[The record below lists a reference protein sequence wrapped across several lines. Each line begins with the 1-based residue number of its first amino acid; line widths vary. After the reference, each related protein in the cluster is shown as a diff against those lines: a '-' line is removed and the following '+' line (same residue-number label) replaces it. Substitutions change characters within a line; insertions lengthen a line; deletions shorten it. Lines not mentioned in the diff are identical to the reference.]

1 MDQKL
6 KALRLS
12 HVLAA
17 GFGLVLVLLLVISGT
32 SLWSLEQV
40 TSQMRSTAKTQ
51 ATRLDVLRSMR
62 DSANQVYTAL
72 LGTVI
77 AGPDDIDYELERFQE
92 ARKQHDSLYKQFQGL
107 AKQEG
112 ALSKDTE
119 KAFANIDTATRNVYS
134 MSDSLMARLKEDPE
148 GTNRRGVA
156 SMVTNTIGGHSFNW
170 LEAIR
175 LLTAQQIKHG
185 EIANQAAEA
194 QVVRARVQTMV
205 IAAVAVLAGIA
216 TALLIS
222 RGVGKS
228 IQGAVGFAQRVASG
242 DLNVKPPAV
251 NGAEAQQLFNA
262 LGEMQSSLRRL
273 VHDIRQC
280 AMNIEVASTEV
291 ASGNQ
296 DLSRRTE
303 ETSARLQETATL
315 MHDITSNVQHNTESA
330 ASANA
335 LASNASHT
343 ATKGGEVMQQV
354 VTNMSEIASSSQ
366 KISDIIGVID
376 GIAFQT
382 NILALNAAV
391 EAASAGEQ
399 GRGFSVVASEVR
411 TLSQRVANAAKEIK
425 TLIGASVERVETGAS
440 NVNQAGATMHNIV
453 DAVQRVGAINAEI
466 SEASQA
472 QREAIAAV
480 SQAVSM
486 VDNMT
491 QQNAALVE
499 QSTAAAESLR
509 SQAQALTQLVRVFQ
523 IDESAELA

>member
-1 MDQKL
+1 MNHKL
-6 KALRLS
+6 QSLRLS

-17 GFGLVLVLLLVISGT
+17 GFGLVLALLLVISGT
-32 SLWSLEQV
+32 SLWSIDQV
-40 TSQMRSTAKTQ
+40 TSEMRTTAKTQ
-51 ATRLDVLRSMR
+51 ATRLELLRSMR
-62 DSANQVYTAL
+62 DASSQVYSAL
-72 LGTVI
+72 LGTVV
-77 AGPDDIDYELERFQE
+77 AGPDDIDYEVERLSE
-92 ARKQHDSLYKQFQGL
+92 ARKQHDLLYKQFREL
-107 AKQEG
+107 AKQDG
-112 ALSKDTE
+112 LTKDME
-119 KAFANIDTATRNVYS
+119 KVFTAIDTSTRNVYS
-134 MSDSLMARLKEDPE
+134 MSESLVERVKSDPE
-148 GTNRRGVA
+148 GTNRRGMA
-156 SMVTNTIGGHSFNW
+156 SMITNTIGGHSFNW
-170 LEAIR
+170 LEAIKS
-175 LLTAQQIKHG
+175 LTAQQLAKG
-185 EIANQAAEA
+185 DAANKAAEE
-194 QVVRARVQTMV
+194 QVARARIQTMA
-205 IAAVAVLAGIA
+205 IAAVAVLIGIA
-216 TALLIS
+216 TAALIS

-228 IQGAVGFAQRVASG
+228 IQGAVSFAQRVAGG
-242 DLNVKPPAV
+242 DLNVRPPQV
-251 NGAEAQQLFNA
+251 SGAEAHQLFHA
-262 LGEMQSSLRRL
+262 LGEMQTSLRRL

-280 AMNIEVASTEV
+280 AMNIETASTEV

-303 ETSARLQETATL
+303 ETSSRLQETATL
-315 MHDITSNVQHNTESA
+315 MHELTSNVEHNTESA

-335 LASNASHT
+335 LASTASQT
-343 ATKGGEVMQQV
+343 ATKGGAVMQQV
-354 VTNMSEIASSSQ
+354 VTNMSEIATSSQ

-391 EAASAGEQ
+391 EAANAGEQ

-425 TLIGASVERVETGAS
+425 GLIGASVDRVETGAS
-440 NVNQAGATMHNIV
+440 NVNEAGDTMHSIV

-466 SEASQA
+466 SVASQA
-472 QREAIAAV
+472 QREAIASV

-523 IDESAELA
+523 IDEEAQHA

>member
-1 MDQKL
+1 MNHKL
-6 KALRLS
+6 QSLRLS

-17 GFGLVLVLLLVISGT
+17 GFGLVLALLLVITGT
-32 SLWSLEQV
+32 SLWSLDQV
-40 TSQMRSTAKTQ
+40 TTQMRQTAKTQ
-51 ATRLDVLRSMR
+51 ATRLELLRSMR
-62 DSANQVYTAL
+62 DASSQVYSAL
-72 LGTVI
+72 LGTVV
-77 AGPDDIDYELERFQE
+77 AGPDDVDYEVERLNE
-92 ARKQHDSLYKQFQGL
+92 ARKQHDQLYQQFREL

-112 ALSKDTE
+112 PLSKDAE
-119 KAFANIDTATRNVYS
+119 KAFSMIDTTTRNVYS
-134 MSDSLMARLKEDPE
+134 MSDSLVQRVKGDPE
-148 GTNRRGVA
+148 GTNRRAVA
-156 SMVTNTIGGHSFNW
+156 SMITNTISGHATNW

-175 LLTAQQIKHG
+175 SLTAQQVAKG
-185 EIANQAAEA
+185 EIANKAAED
-194 QVVRARVQTMV
+194 QVVRARIQTIA
-205 IAAVAVLAGIA
+205 IAAVAVLVGIA
-216 TALLIS
+216 TAALIS

-228 IQGAVGFAQRVASG
+228 IQGAVSFAQRVASG
-242 DLNVKPPAV
+242 DLNVRPPQV
-251 NGAEAQQLFNA
+251 NGAEAHQLFHA
-262 LGEMQSSLRRL
+262 LGEMQASLRRL
-273 VHDIRQC
+273 VHEIRQC
-280 AMNIEVASTEV
+280 AMNIETASTEV

-303 ETSARLQETATL
+303 ETSSRLQETATL
-315 MHDITSNVQHNTESA
+315 MHELTSNVEHNTESA

-335 LASNASHT
+335 LASTASQT
-343 ATKGGEVMQQV
+343 ATKGGAVMQQV
-354 VTNMSEIASSSQ
+354 VTNMSEIATSSQ

-391 EAASAGEQ
+391 EAANAGEQ

-425 TLIGASVERVETGAS
+425 GLIGASVDRVETGAS
-440 NVNQAGATMHNIV
+440 NVNEAGDTMHSIV

-466 SEASQA
+466 SVASQA
-472 QREAIAAV
+472 QREAIASV

-523 IDESAELA
+523 IDEEAQHA